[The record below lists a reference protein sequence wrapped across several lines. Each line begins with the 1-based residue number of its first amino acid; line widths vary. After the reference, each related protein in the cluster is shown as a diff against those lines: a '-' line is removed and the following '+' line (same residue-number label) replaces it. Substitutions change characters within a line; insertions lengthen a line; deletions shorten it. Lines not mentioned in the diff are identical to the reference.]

1 MPFEH
6 SSITSQFKL
15 QPSALSNYKS
25 FLQHLSKINKTSSSP
40 HRHSSIADE
49 PKLIIH
55 PSSQMQLS
63 DPLLNLQ
70 NGNLSREFWMRDER
84 TTKCSLCEAEFS
96 FFRRKHHCRICG
108 KIFCSKCLTK
118 VSGEIYNLPREIK
131 VCLPCASVSKSS
143 LLSRYSHEERA
154 NPYIGMNIP
163 MPFPSFLEES
173 SNDHVLSSFA
183 EYSNPYEMPVDVR
196 PPDITPMIAIP
207 SSRSSYKS
215 PGWGHRSI
223 FVEWKKQNLSPQQF
237 NKPISQYSPL
247 NASIPRDIGSS
258 VVSMERSSSNPLLQ
272 NGTYGHMSP
281 LLNKVKRMK
290 HSPAVR
296 FSTPSM
302 NGERCP
308 SKLPLNNNR
317 SPGISFPNSPPSVK
331 NERFHPTHEEEFYV
345 HTPQTDTDLNSPKF
359 ELYSNF
365 EDSDDESLFNNSMI
379 IPFHTNYNSSARLQ
393 YPIANSTNVNP
404 HSSADSCG
412 YHLNPFISLL
422 KFILPSSLLQS
433 GPPSPPQCVAQLLS
447 SQTDNAISSGEA
459 SPRFRARSRS
469 SSHSPSVP
477 APWIIFFDAFNDLV
491 VEFLKR
497 LLLQMLL
504 DANVEA
510 PLKWVF
516 CLPQILLK
524 TSLNMSPDI
533 PAGDDIDVR
542 SGQPNETFY
551 IPGIL
556 FTKKA
561 SSKSMDRP
569 VQKPRIALLSFS
581 LDYDCNEQRILS
593 LDSLMNQQEEYV
605 YNLVSRI
612 CTLKPTLVF
621 IKDDIPAIALKY
633 FEEHGVV
640 AICGIK
646 ETVMY
651 DIARC
656 CHADIISSIDKLSL
670 RPRLGTCGQF
680 QLRSYVIDE
689 KTGIRKTFAILDHC
703 SERLGC
709 TVVLRG
715 GSYEELTKVKRIVEI
730 SLLATYHLKLES
742 CMLRDKFV
750 NMTELLSS
758 AHNMMTPIEDF
769 MEKLGVCNSEPSHSK
784 QLEDQ
789 GAENY
794 SHHNCLD
801 SDTTNATID
810 FSFNRDFDSHSD
822 IEVNFPA
829 VDDYAS
835 IKSAL
840 LERITTFSPFIKRP
854 LPRLLGRV
862 YHLQT
867 LENIYLT
874 KLNSD
879 YPNSYLLNFM
889 NEFLGTLHHGDDCQ
903 LAYNLLCTHE
913 RLTFLQKQW
922 ELYYSRSQQLFS
934 PLSNQR
940 MVVLYSIINK
950 ETSVPCIGPER
961 CLLEFYR
968 ESDCTLGQFIE
979 STCLNTN
986 VSCGG
991 EYCPTKDMLSHYKSY
1006 VHGNGRISVV
1016 LEEFTCPI
1024 SGLEEKI
1031 VLWNYCRSCQR
1042 NTPVTVMSDETW
1054 RYSFGKYLEFMFYN
1068 DDIKDRFDFCNHSIM
1083 HDHVHYFG
1091 YVNLAV
1097 RFQRD
1102 PIEIF
1107 ELFVPQVMLY
1117 YNPIFVKNQK
1127 DCEYFRLK
1135 KLIEKCLS
1143 SVTTRIN
1150 QLRTDWVTDPAKL
1163 QSCEEEIASYRLTL
1177 TNDHNDLYSELD
1189 SIYQNTSIIDFLSMN
1204 SVLRI
1209 LQGRMIKW
1217 EQRFTDYQRL
1227 YLPSYKE
1234 ISRLA
1239 ATQIKKVFLARSVLQ
1254 QPSDPMESLDS
1265 AKDLVVP
1272 HAENPSLDD
1281 DSKEEKK
1288 ELSHTRSESA
1298 ISIDVFK
1305 DNESLGSSLRSVF
1318 PVMESG
1324 TERKYSGNS
1333 PKSPTKP
1340 ENTESHSFPVSP
1352 STSRNKT
1359 SCRSSSEQSLS
1370 ESFDK
1375 KRHNSILSSPTSKDY
1390 LSDGLRNPVSSAI
1403 SARISSM
1410 QRSTKPITRKIAPT
1424 KDARVS
1430 CLVRQFEELSQQL
1443 QEKRRRDDEL
1453 VRARRKRTMPVAP
1466 SKPVVEVFS
1475 DLSNAF
1481 EDEEASDD
1489 EANELEKKEMN
1500 DIRNVPNR
1508 ETKNVK
1514 EDEDTSYDT
1523 FEDIFGVLFKNE
1535 PDLGERQTPESF
1547 DNRQNVSKEDLRSE
1561 FTGPYNDKT
1570 SLYKI
1575 LSTFWSEWNSL
1586 NPLPFEFPLQA
1597 SEHIFSDS
1605 NVVIREDEPS
1615 SLISFT
1621 LNSPDYINK
1630 MVEIEN
1636 NMDNFLFESASQ
1648 PTLQDKI
1655 ENLMLKP
1662 TGTHLKYQFEEGSA
1676 NLSCKVFF
1684 AEQFSAL
1691 RRACDV
1697 ADSFV
1702 SSLSRCSVWESSGGK
1717 SGSAFL
1723 KTFDERYVM
1732 KVVSRLE
1739 SDSLLSFAPAYFD
1752 YMSKVVFH
1760 ELPTTLTKI
1769 FGFYHVDI
1777 RNPSTGKV
1785 CKLDIMVMENLF
1797 YDKKPSRIFDLK
1809 GSMRNRHVQSTGKV
1823 NEVLLD
1829 ENLVEL
1835 IYESPIFVSEQLK
1848 SLLQSSL
1855 WNDTLFLSKL
1865 NIMDYSLVVGIDYE
1879 KRELYVGII
1888 DFIRTYTWDKKLESW
1903 VKEKGLVGRGPEP
1916 TIVTPKQYKIR
1927 FRKAMDCYILASQ
1940 DFEVDGGNEKYD

>member
-1 MPFEH
+1 
-6 SSITSQFKL
+6 
-15 QPSALSNYKS
+15 
-25 FLQHLSKINKTSSSP
+25 
-40 HRHSSIADE
+40 
-49 PKLIIH
+49 
-55 PSSQMQLS
+55 MQVS
-63 DPLLNLQ
+63 DPLLKLK

-108 KIFCSKCLTK
+108 KIFCSNCLTK
-118 VSGEIYNLPREIK
+118 VSGEIYDFSKEIK
-131 VCLPCASVSKSS
+131 VCLPCASVSKTNLSS
-143 LLSRYSHEERA
+143 LYRHEERTTP
-154 NPYIGMNIP
+154 NIGVN
-163 MPFPSFLEES
+163 FPLLLEEN

-223 FVEWKKQNLSPQQF
+223 FVEWKKQNLSPQQIS
-237 NKPISQYSPL
+237 KSTSQYSPL
-247 NASIPRDIGSS
+247 NPGVSRDIGSS
-258 VVSMERSSSNPLLQ
+258 VVSMERLPSNP
-272 NGTYGHMSP
+272 GHMSP
-281 LLNKVKRMK
+281 LLNKTKK
-290 HSPAVR
+290 IKNSPTVR
-296 FSTPSM
+296 FSTPFM
-302 NGERCP
+302 NGER
-308 SKLPLNNNR
+308 SSLKLPSNGNR
-317 SPGISFPNSPPSVK
+317 PPGIQVPNFSSGLK
-331 NERFHPTHEEEFYV
+331 NECFDTGHEEELYV
-345 HTPQTDTDLNSPKF
+345 HTPQTDTDINSPQLELNSD
-359 ELYSNF
+359 F
-365 EDSDDESLFNNSMI
+365 EDSDDESLFNNSTI
-379 IPFHTNYNSSARLQ
+379 LPFHTNYNSSTRLQ
-393 YPIANSTNVNP
+393 YPLADPTNVNTYTP
-404 HSSADSCG
+404 ANNLG
-412 YHLNPFISLL
+412 YHANPLVSFL
-422 KFILPSSLLQS
+422 KFILPSSLLQPV
-433 GPPSPPQCVAQLLS
+433 PPSPTQHAAQLLS
-447 SQTDNAISSGEA
+447 SQTDNAVSSGEV

-477 APWIIFFDAFNDLV
+477 APWIFFSDSFNDLV

-504 DANVEA
+504 DANVDT
-510 PLKWVF
+510 PLKWVY

-533 PAGDDIDVR
+533 SAGDDIDVR
-542 SGQPNETFY
+542 SYVKIKKIPGGQPNQTFY

-561 SSKSMDRP
+561 SSKSMDRT

-593 LDSLMNQQEEYV
+593 LDSLMSQQEEYV

-621 IKDDIPAIALKY
+621 IKDDIPTIALKY
-633 FEEHGVV
+633 FEEQGVV

-680 QLRSYVIDE
+680 QLCSYVIDE
-689 KTGIRKTFAILDHC
+689 NLGIRKTFAILDHC

-715 GSYEELTKVKRIVEI
+715 ASYEELTKVKRIVEI
-730 SLLATYHLKLES
+730 SMLATYHLKLES

-750 NMTELLSS
+750 NTTELFTS
-758 AHNMMTPIEDF
+758 AYNMMTPLEEF
-769 MEKLGVCNSEPSHSK
+769 MDKLGACNSEPSHGK
-784 QLEDQ
+784 LLENR
-789 GAENY
+789 GVTKY
-794 SHHNCLD
+794 SLHNCLD
-801 SDTTNATID
+801 SDTTIASTDLSFSHDID
-810 FSFNRDFDSHSD
+810 AHSD
-822 IEVNFPA
+822 IEMNFPA
-829 VDDYAS
+829 VDDYAC

-874 KLNSD
+874 KLNSN
-879 YPNSYLLNFM
+879 YPSSYLLNFM
-889 NEFLGTLHHGDDCQ
+889 NQFLGSLQRGDDYQ

-913 RLTFLQKQW
+913 RFTFLQKQW
-922 ELYYSRSQQLFS
+922 ELYYSRSRQLFS

-991 EYCPTKDMLSHYKSY
+991 EYCPTKDMISHYKSY

-1016 LEEFTCPI
+1016 LEDFTCPI

-1068 DDIKDRFDFCNHSIM
+1068 DSIKDRFDFCSHSIM

-1091 YVNLAV
+1091 YVNMAV

-1117 YNPIFVKNQK
+1117 YNPIYVKNQK
-1127 DCEYFRLK
+1127 DCEYLRLK
-1135 KLIEKCLS
+1135 KLIERCLS

-1150 QLRTDWVTDPAKL
+1150 QLRTDWVTDPVKL
-1163 QSCEEEIASYRLTL
+1163 QSCEDEIANYRSLLTRD
-1177 TNDHNDLYSELD
+1177 NDELYSELT
-1189 SIYQNTSIIDFLSMN
+1189 SIYENTTVVDFLSMN

-1239 ATQIKKVFLARSVLQ
+1239 ATQIKKVFLARSILQ
-1254 QPSDPMESLDS
+1254 HPSDPLESLDT
-1265 AKDLVVP
+1265 ARDGIALQVD
-1272 HAENPSLDD
+1272 NPSIDD
-1281 DSKEEKK
+1281 ESKGEKK
-1288 ELSHTRSESA
+1288 GFSHTRSESA
-1298 ISIDVFK
+1298 LSIDVFK
-1305 DNESLGSSLRSVF
+1305 DNESLGSSMRSVF
-1318 PVMESG
+1318 PAMETG
-1324 TERKYSGNS
+1324 TERKCGSIS
-1333 PKSPTKP
+1333 SKSPSKP
-1340 ENTESHSFPVSP
+1340 ENVESQSIPVSP
-1352 STSRNKT
+1352 NALRNRTSY
-1359 SCRSSSEQSLS
+1359 RSPSERSLS
-1370 ESFDK
+1370 ELFDK
-1375 KRHNSILSSPTSKDY
+1375 KRQNSILSSPTSKDH

-1410 QRSTKPITRKIAPT
+1410 QKSAKPVTRKVAPT

-1430 CLVRQFEELSQQL
+1430 SLVRQFEELSHQL

-1453 VRARRKRTMPVAP
+1453 VRERHKRTMPVAP

-1481 EDEEASDD
+1481 EDEETFDNEVDD
-1489 EANELEKKEMN
+1489 LEQKEIN
-1500 DIRNVPNR
+1500 DIRNVSNN
-1508 ETKNVK
+1508 EANTGK
-1514 EDEDTSYDT
+1514 EDADASYDT

-1547 DNRQNVSKEDLRSE
+1547 ENRQNVCKEDLRSE

-1586 NPLPFEFPLQA
+1586 NPLPFEFPVQA
-1597 SEHIFSDS
+1597 FEHVFSDS

-1621 LNSPDYINK
+1621 LNSPDYIKK
-1630 MVEIEN
+1630 MAEIEE
-1636 NMDNFLFESASQ
+1636 NMDSFMLESANQ
-1648 PTLQDKI
+1648 PTLEDKI

-1676 NLSCKVFF
+1676 YLSCKMFF

-1777 RNPSTGKV
+1777 RNPTTGKV

-1797 YDKKPSRIFDLK
+1797 YDRKPSRIFDLK
-1809 GSMRNRHVQSTGKV
+1809 GSMRNRHVQSTGKD

-1848 SLLQSSL
+1848 SMLQSSL

-1940 DFEVDGGNEKYD
+1940 DFEVDGKNEEEDEV

>member
-1 MPFEH
+1 
-6 SSITSQFKL
+6 
-15 QPSALSNYKS
+15 
-25 FLQHLSKINKTSSSP
+25 
-40 HRHSSIADE
+40 
-49 PKLIIH
+49 
-55 PSSQMQLS
+55 MQVS
-63 DPLLNLQ
+63 DPLLNLK

-96 FFRRKHHCRICG
+96 FCRRKHHCRICG

-118 VSGEIYNLPREIK
+118 VSGEIYDFPKEIK
-131 VCLPCASVSKSS
+131 VCLPCASVSKTNLSSLFRHEERTNPNIDVNYSS
-143 LLSRYSHEERA
+143 LLEE
-154 NPYIGMNIP
+154 N
-163 MPFPSFLEES
+163 

-196 PPDITPMIAIP
+196 PPDVTPMIAIP

-223 FVEWKKQNLSPQQF
+223 FVEWRKQNLSPQQF
-237 NKPISQYSPL
+237 SKSVSQYSPL
-247 NASIPRDIGSS
+247 NTGASRDIGSS
-258 VVSMERSSSNPLLQ
+258 VVSMERLPSNQ
-272 NGTYGHMSP
+272 HMSP
-281 LLNKVKRMK
+281 LLNKTKK
-290 HSPAVR
+290 IKNSPTVR

-302 NGERCP
+302 NGERSS
-308 SKLPLNNNR
+308 SKLTSNSNR
-317 SPGISFPNSPPSVK
+317 PPGIQFPNLSSGLK
-331 NERFHPTHEEEFYV
+331 NECFDLGHEEEIYV
-345 HTPQTDTDLNSPKF
+345 HTPQTDTALNSPQM
-359 ELYSNF
+359 ELNSNL

-379 IPFHTNYNSSARLQ
+379 MPFHNNYNSSARLQ
-393 YPIANSTNVNP
+393 YPLANPTNVSTHTSVNNR
-404 HSSADSCG
+404 G
-412 YHLNPFISLL
+412 YLLNPLASFL
-422 KFILPSSLLQS
+422 KFILPSSLLQPI
-433 GPPSPPQCVAQLLS
+433 PPSPTQHVAQLLS
-447 SQTDNAISSGEA
+447 SQTDNAVSSGEV

-477 APWIIFFDAFNDLV
+477 APWIFFSDSFNDLV
-491 VEFLKR
+491 VGFLKR

-504 DANVEA
+504 DANVDT
-510 PLKWVF
+510 PLRWVH
-516 CLPQILLK
+516 CLPHILLK

-533 PAGDDIDVR
+533 SSGDDIDVR
-542 SGQPNETFY
+542 SYVKIKKIPGGQPNQTFY
-551 IPGIL
+551 VPGLL

-561 SSKSMDRP
+561 SSKSMDRS

-593 LDSLMNQQEEYV
+593 LDSLMSQQEEYV

-612 CTLKPTLVF
+612 CMLKPTLVF
-621 IKDDIPAIALKY
+621 IKDDIPTIALKY

-670 RPRLGTCGQF
+670 RPHLGTCGQF
-680 QLRSYVIDE
+680 QLCSYVIDE
-689 KTGIRKTFAILDHC
+689 KLGIRKTFAILDHC

-730 SLLATYHLKLES
+730 SILATYHLKLES

-750 NMTELLSS
+750 NTTELFTS
-758 AHNMMTPIEDF
+758 ACNMMTPLEEF
-769 MEKLGVCNSEPSHSK
+769 MDKLGACNSEPSHGK
-784 QLEDQ
+784 VLEKRVPD
-789 GAENY
+789 Y
-794 SHHNCLD
+794 SIQDCLD
-801 SDTTNATID
+801 SDTTILSTSLSHDVDA
-810 FSFNRDFDSHSD
+810 HSD
-822 IEVNFPA
+822 IEMNFPA

-840 LERITTFSPFIKRP
+840 LQRITTFSLFIKRP

-867 LENIYLT
+867 LENMYLT
-874 KLNSD
+874 KLNSN
-879 YPNSYLLNFM
+879 YPSSYLLNFM
-889 NEFLGTLHHGDDCQ
+889 NQFLGSLQHGDDYE

-913 RLTFLQKQW
+913 RFTFLQKQW
-922 ELYYSRSQQLFS
+922 ELYYSRSRQLFS

-991 EYCPTKDMLSHYKSY
+991 EYCPTKDMISHYKSY

-1016 LEEFTCPI
+1016 LEDFTCPI
-1024 SGLEEKI
+1024 PGLEEKI

-1068 DDIKDRFDFCNHSIM
+1068 DNIKDRFEFCSHSIM

-1091 YVNLAV
+1091 YVNMAV

-1117 YNPIFVKNQK
+1117 YNPIYVKNQK
-1127 DCEYFRLK
+1127 DSEYLRLK
-1135 KLIEKCLS
+1135 KLIEQCLN

-1150 QLRTDWVTDPAKL
+1150 QLRTDWVTDPVKL
-1163 QSCEEEIASYRLTL
+1163 QSCEEEIANCRSLLTKD
-1177 TNDHNDLYSELD
+1177 NDELYSELTF
-1189 SIYQNTSIIDFLSMN
+1189 IYEHTTVVDFLSMN

-1217 EQRFTDYQRL
+1217 EQRFADYQRL

-1239 ATQIKKVFLARSVLQ
+1239 ATQIKKVFLARSILQ
-1254 QPSDPMESLDS
+1254 HPSDPLESLDT
-1265 AKDLVVP
+1265 ARDGITLQVD
-1272 HAENPSLDD
+1272 NPSAVDGP
-1281 DSKEEKK
+1281 KEEKK
-1288 ELSHTRSESA
+1288 ELTHARSESA
-1298 ISIDVFK
+1298 LSIDVFK
-1305 DNESLGSSLRSVF
+1305 DNESLESSVRSVF
-1318 PVMESG
+1318 PAMESD
-1324 TERKYSGNS
+1324 TERKFGSS
-1333 PKSPTKP
+1333 SSKSPTKRD
-1340 ENTESHSFPVSP
+1340 NMESQDMPVSP
-1352 STSRNKT
+1352 NALKIKGSY
-1359 SCRSSSEQSLS
+1359 RSPSERSLS
-1370 ESFDK
+1370 DLFDK
-1375 KRHNSILSSPTSKDY
+1375 KRQNSILSSPTSKDY

-1403 SARISSM
+1403 SARISSI
-1410 QRSTKPITRKIAPT
+1410 QKSAKPVTRKVAPT

-1430 CLVRQFEELSQQL
+1430 SLVRQFEELSQQL

-1453 VRARRKRTMPVAP
+1453 VRERRKRTMPVTP

-1481 EDEEASDD
+1481 EDEEPSDND
-1489 EANELEKKEMN
+1489 VDDLEQKEIN
-1500 DIRNVPNR
+1500 DIRNVSNNKGKI
-1508 ETKNVK
+1508 EK
-1514 EDEDTSYDT
+1514 EDADASYDT

-1547 DNRQNVSKEDLRSE
+1547 ENRQNVCKEDIRSE

-1597 SEHIFSDS
+1597 CEHVFSDS

-1621 LNSPDYINK
+1621 LNSPDYIKK
-1630 MVEIEN
+1630 MAEIEE
-1636 NMDNFLFESASQ
+1636 NMDSYLLENDNQ
-1648 PTLQDKI
+1648 PTLEDKI

-1676 NLSCKVFF
+1676 YLSCKVFF

-1797 YDKKPSRIFDLK
+1797 YDRKPSRIFDLK
-1809 GSMRNRHVQSTGKV
+1809 GSMRNRHVQSTGKD

-1848 SLLQSSL
+1848 SMLQSSL

-1940 DFEVDGGNEKYD
+1940 DFEVDGESEEKDEV